1 MSFFSSWIK
10 AILIVGLAFPLY
22 CETSFASSRKMH
34 EMREAPECSIYIRQ
48 LHFCSREMDPV
59 CATNGKT
66 YSNKC
71 VFCSEKMYSQ
81 SKGSASHPTSCLSFS
96 HWYFHSLN
104 PQMGFYF

>member
-10 AILIVGLAFPLY
+10 AIFITGLAFPLY
-22 CETSFASSRKMH
+22 CETSFASSRKMS
-34 EMREAPECSIYIRQ
+34 EMREAPECHIYIRQ

-71 VFCSEKMYSQ
+71 VFCSEKIED
-81 SKGSASHPTSCLSFS
+81 GSFNFS
-96 HWYFHSLN
+96 HWGLC
-104 PQMGFYF
+104 